1 LTGFYGFSNVRGV
14 RRITAKSFVV
24 DQLSVLAGRPM
35 PVRALVAAASLFHI
49 EENSLRVALARL
61 VAGGT
66 VERDERGA
74 YRLGE
79 RARPVQQQVAS
90 WRRLEE
96 RVRPWRGG
104 WIGVATNGL
113 PRVARRR
120 AARAFRF
127 FGFRELTPGLHV
139 RPDNLTRPFAE
150 IRGELLSLGLP
161 DRAAV
166 LVIAELDPLS
176 DARARSLWD
185 TPKLV
190 AEYRR
195 SLADLE
201 ASAARLTV
209 ISPKE
214 AMVETFTLG
223 GRVIRQLAL
232 DPLLPDPIVD
242 GAQRRALVA
251 AMRRYD
257 RLGHAAWRAFFAD
270 YRLTSVR
277 APVDS
282 TDEAGVRA
290 A

>member
-1 LTGFYGFSNVRGV
+1 MFGGV
-14 RRITAKSFVV
+14 RRITAKSFVL
-24 DQLSVLAGRPM
+24 DQLSVVAGRLM
-35 PVRALVAAASLFHI
+35 PVRALVAAAALFHI

-61 VAGGT
+61 VASGT
-66 VERDERGA
+66 VEHDERGA

-79 RARPVQQQVAS
+79 HAQPVQQQVVS

-96 RVRPWRGG
+96 RVRPWHGG
-104 WIGVATNGL
+104 WIGVTTHGL
-113 PRVARRR
+113 PR
-120 AARAFRF
+120 AASRHAERAFRF
-127 FGFRELTPGLHV
+127 FGFRELAPGLHV
-139 RPDNLTRPFAE
+139 RPDNLTPSLAE
-150 IRGELLSLGLP
+150 TRGELVSLGLP
-161 DRAAV
+161 DRAPV
-166 LVIAELDPLS
+166 LAIAELDPLS
-176 DARARSLWD
+176 DSRARSLWD
-185 TPKLV
+185 TRKLV

-195 SLADLE
+195 SLAELE
-201 ASAARLTV
+201 ASAARLGD
-209 ISPKE
+209 ISPNE

-257 RLGHAAWRAFFAD
+257 KLGHAAWRAFFAD

-277 APVDS
+277 APVHS
-282 TDEAGVRA
+282 TDEPGIRA

>member
-1 LTGFYGFSNVRGV
+1 V
-14 RRITAKSFVV
+14 RRITAKSFVL
-24 DQLSVLAGRPM
+24 DQLSVLTGRPM
-35 PVRALVAAASLFHI
+35 PVRALVAAATLFDI

-79 RARPVQQQVAS
+79 QAQPVQQQVVS

-96 RVRPWRGG
+96 RVRPWHGG
-104 WIGVATNGL
+104 WIGVITNGL
-113 PRVARRR
+113 PRAGSRH
-120 AARAFRF
+120 AERAFRF
-127 FGFRELTPGLHV
+127 FGFREFTSALHV
-139 RPDNLTRPFAE
+139 RPDNLTLSLAE
-150 IRGELLSLGLP
+150 TRGELLSLGLP
-161 DRAAV
+161 ERAPV
-166 LVIAELDPLS
+166 LAIAELDALS
-176 DARARSLWD
+176 DSRARSLWD
-185 TPKLV
+185 TRKLV

-195 SLADLE
+195 SLAELE
-201 ASAARLTV
+201 ASAARLAD
-209 ISPKE
+209 IPPNE

-242 GAQRRALVA
+242 GGQRRALVA

-257 RLGHAAWRAFFAD
+257 KLGHAAWRAFFAE

-277 APVDS
+277 APVHS
-282 TDEAGVRA
+282 IDEAGIRA